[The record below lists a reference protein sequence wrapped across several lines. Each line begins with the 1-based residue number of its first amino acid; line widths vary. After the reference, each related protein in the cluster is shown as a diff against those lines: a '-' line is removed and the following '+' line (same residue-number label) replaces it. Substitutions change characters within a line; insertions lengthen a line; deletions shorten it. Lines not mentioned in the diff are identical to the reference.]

1 MHLRAYSE
9 ISFQDF
15 FENYSLW
22 LEENAINDLLTSQS
36 SRKINEVFTFFIIQ
50 QQNEEFFENFSAVLE
65 NMIDDIYSDYS
76 KRISLLFKVGPEW
89 NSVSEKIFALMDDEK
104 KGHIA
109 AEGLQLWTLC
119 RTLSKVTNLEPIL
132 LRKQTFSVLQEMKHT
147 NGLVSMRSFK
157 NYLINGGWVS
167 LQSVQELLDE
177 LIKVKECWQEV
188 RSTVFSSEQFA
199 KYHICSENPAITT
212 LWEQCIAGSIQEF
225 VNTGKDGEKLYKFLK
240 FTGLMLGSTPNL
252 ATKGIIYIQGTYLRD
267 ISEFSV
273 YLMNNYL
280 QIAGQYHTSASIS
293 ALTQQAI
300 DTLSSDSRFKAIRK
314 ALQTYDS
321 LLNIILY
328 EVIAKT
334 EEKVEKVQVEKS
346 ETGIVWQY
354 SSTTSILNGL
364 ARSVSYRN
372 AEKSPNKSPIRR
384 NNLKKWEKNGKSRE
398 NFESRGNSSNLG
410 KIIDYKKEIRPLTP
424 VRDKDSRVQP
434 GLSPKVERRPNDRKR
449 EEVSKSPLRVSG
461 NRARTPTKNF
471 VGDGIEV
478 KAVFNKEKGF
488 GTNRTPTRE
497 KPQKETFEQGFGTNR
512 TPTREKPQKE
522 TYEQVI
528 KRLVNKKL

>member
-9 ISFQDF
+9 ISFQEF

-36 SRKINEVFTFFIIQ
+36 SRQINEIFTFFIIQ
-50 QQNEEFFENFSAVLE
+50 EQNEEFFQNFSAILE
-65 NMIDDIYSDYS
+65 NMIDDIYTDYS
-76 KRISLLFKVGPEW
+76 KRIGLVYQVGTEW
-89 NSVSEKIFALMDDEK
+89 NSVSEKIFALMDDDK
-104 KGHIA
+104 KGHIT

-132 LRKQTFSVLQEMKHT
+132 LRKQTFTILQEMKHT

-177 LIKVKECWQEV
+177 LIKVKEYWQEV
-188 RSTVFSSEQFA
+188 RLTVFSSEQFA
-199 KYHICSENPAITT
+199 KYRISSEKSGIST
-212 LWEQCIAGSIQEF
+212 LWEQCILGSIQEF
-225 VNTGKDGEKLYKFLK
+225 VNTTKEGERLYKFLK

-252 ATKGIIYIQGTYLRD
+252 ATKGIIYLQGTYLRD
-267 ISEFSV
+267 LSEFSV

-280 QIAGQYHTSASIS
+280 QIVGQYHTSASIS

-300 DTLSSDSRFKAIRK
+300 DTLSSDCRFKAIRK

-334 EEKVEKVQVEKS
+334 EKKVEKVKVEKNEAS
-346 ETGIVWQY
+346 IVWQY

-364 ARSVSYRN
+364 ARSVSYKN
-372 AEKSPNKSPIRR
+372 AEKSPSKSPVHR
-384 NNLKKWEKNGKSRE
+384 NNLKKWQKSGKSRE
-398 NFESRGNSSNLG
+398 NFGITRGNSSNLG
-410 KIIDYKKEIRPLTP
+410 KIMDYKKDNRPLTP
-424 VRDKDSRVQP
+424 NRDKDVRIQP
-434 GLSPKVERRPNDRKR
+434 SLSPKVERRPNDRKR
-449 EEVSKSPLRVSG
+449 EEISKSPLGVSG

-471 VGDGIEV
+471 GNDRIEV
-478 KAVFNKEKGF
+478 KTVLTKEKVFN
-488 GTNRTPTRE
+488 TS
-497 KPQKETFEQGFGTNR
+497 R

-528 KRLVNKKL
+528 KRLINKKL